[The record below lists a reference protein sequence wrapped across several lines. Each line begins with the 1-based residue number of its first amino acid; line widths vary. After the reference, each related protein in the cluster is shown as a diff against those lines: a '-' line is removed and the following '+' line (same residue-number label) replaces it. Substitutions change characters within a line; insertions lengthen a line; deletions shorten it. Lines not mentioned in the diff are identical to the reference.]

1 MWKQIIDNSYYLLKI
16 SIFGIIRDVEIIIL
30 EVL

>member
-1 MWKQIIDNSYYLLKI
+1 MWKQIIDNSHYLLKI